1 LSWIYFILM
10 GVVKWILRG
19 NSGRC
24 RRGASATPTF
34 IVDSLGQTPSRLDRQ
49 IDFVI

>member
-1 LSWIYFILM
+1 M

-24 RRGASATPTF
+24 RRPPTPTF

>member
-1 LSWIYFILM
+1 M

-24 RRGASATPTF
+24 RRGASAPSTPTF

>member
-1 LSWIYFILM
+1 M

-19 NSGRC
+19 NGGRC
-24 RRGASATPTF
+24 RRGASAPSF